1 MTSAATAPAARSI
14 ALDATWCY
22 RNRQMCG
29 VGEACDIWRHPA
41 ARFEVALHLVSPGAW
56 TGRRA

>member
-1 MTSAATAPAARSI
+1 MTSAAAAPAARSI

-29 VGEACDIWRHPA
+29 VGEAGATRWDPA
-41 ARFEVALHLVSPGAW
+41 ADGQAYVVIASNH
-56 TGRRA
+56 